1 MNGQMKMAF
10 TYSRNRLSQLIV
22 VVLLAV
28 TAFTLTTTRVSA
40 ADDVTLN
47 CKKDKSDA
55 ALDFS
60 TLGLHISPSVPVGTV
75 LYSGSVTVTFICAL
89 NNLQQY
95 YEGLTAEVF
104 FKRQAIAEGALG
116 YGLTLY
122 TGYAGDLSTEPASI
136 ATGHIVSTFAYTS
149 GGTIG
154 SYTTLSLTVPFEIVR
169 TSSSMAASTLLPS
182 YVNVFNVGS
191 YVKGSDLKFYFTNIK
206 QAIAVTD
213 ETCKVAS
220 DSNQTVTLGS
230 YTASPTSGL
239 GSAAG
244 QSSEMTPFTINLNC
258 EALLSGRFDVM
269 MQFDGTAAS
278 GYSDAGVLALNA
290 ASTASGVGVQLLN
303 ESQQPLSL
311 GSPFHV
317 ASYPLASALISVP
330 LYARYYQI
338 ADTVTPGSADAV
350 AQYTI
355 SYQ

>member
-1 MNGQMKMAF
+1 MAF
-10 TYSRNRLSQLIV
+10 IDRNKRTSLLITA
-22 VVLLAV
+22 VLFAV
-28 TAFTLTTTRVSA
+28 IVIPSTMKRASA
-40 ADDVTLN
+40 ADGVTLN

-60 TLGLHISPSVPVGTV
+60 TLGLRISPSVPVGTV
-75 LYSGSVTVTFICAL
+75 LYSGSVTVTFLCAL

-95 YEGLTAEVF
+95 YEGLTSEVF

-122 TGYAGDLSTEPASI
+122 TGYGGDFSTDPASI
-136 ATGHIVSTFAYTS
+136 ATGQIVSTFAYTS

-154 SYTTLSLTVPFEIVR
+154 RYTTISLTVPFEIVR

-191 YVKGSDLKFYFTNIK
+191 YVKGSDLKFYFTNIER
-206 QAIAVTD
+206 AIAVTD
-213 ETCKVAS
+213 ETCRVAS

-230 YTASPTSGL
+230 YTARASSGL
-239 GSAAG
+239 GSGPG

-258 EALLSGRFDVM
+258 EALLSGHFDVM

-290 ASTASGVGVQLLN
+290 ASTAGGVGVQLLN
-303 ESQQPLSL
+303 ESQQPISL
-311 GSPFHV
+311 GSPFRV

-338 ADTVTPGSADAV
+338 AETVTPGSADAV